1 MVITSQSSRPSADVY
16 HSRGFRVSI
25 VLPRYVI
32 ILILAKME
40 VAVNSEVQR
49 ERKLSSAEGTKDPES
64 ESVVARHFP
73 WTVRKI
79 LILVSLFLVYFLVF
93 AVFSEPT
100 PFFPNEVSVFSII
113 SNSSLLY
120 NGDLSPLRYQFKKA

>member
-1 MVITSQSSRPSADVY
+1 
-16 HSRGFRVSI
+16 
-25 VLPRYVI
+25 
-32 ILILAKME
+32 ME

-49 ERKLSSAEGTKDPES
+49 GKLSSAEGTKDPEA

-93 AVFSEPT
+93 AVFLEPT

-120 NGDLSPLRYQFKKA
+120 NGDLSPFRYQFKKGSRVNSKC